1 MARRPLAAVM
11 CRVDTPLA
19 TRVRR
24 VAVTVLA
31 CATAAALSGC
41 TAGAD
46 RTSHDAAAVGPLV
59 IAAASDLVPAFTQLG
74 ARFEVAT
81 GVPVVFDFG
90 SSGRLAQQAIAG
102 APFDLYASASAA
114 YVDRVLS
121 AGVGDPSTRAT
132 YAVGRLVA
140 WSRTDRW
147 GGWASLDE
155 LLDDRSVTTIA
166 IANPEHAPYGL
177 AARQALETLGRWDA
191 TRERLVYGDNVAD
204 TQRVASTGDADVALV
219 ALSLAIAADERG
231 EGRWL
236 LLPAELH
243 ATLRQDLVVVATD
256 PARADLA
263 RRFAALVASDEG
275 REVMRRYGFVLPG
288 EDPDAR

>member
-1 MARRPLAAVM
+1 M
-11 CRVDTPLA
+11 
-19 TRVRR
+19 VRR
-24 VAVTVLA
+24 SLPELLVPSRGVA
-31 CATAAALSGC
+31 
-41 TAGAD
+41 AGA
-46 RTSHDAAAVGPLV
+46 AGLV
-59 IAAASDLVPAFTQLG
+59 IAAAAALSACSAGAHLTSLEEPSTGPLVVAAAAALVPPFTELG
-74 ARFEVAT
+74 AQFEAAS

-90 SSGRLAQQAIAG
+90 SSGRLAQQAVAG
-102 APFDLYASASAA
+102 APFDLYASASAE
-114 YVDRVLS
+114 YVDRVLA
-121 AGVGDPSTRAT
+121 AGVGDPSTRVT

-147 GGWASLDE
+147 GGWASLVE
-155 LLDDRSVTTIA
+155 LLDDGSVTTIA

-236 LLPAELH
+236 LLPADLH

-256 PARADLA
+256 PTRAELA

-275 REVMRRYGFVLPG
+275 REVMRRHGFVLPG